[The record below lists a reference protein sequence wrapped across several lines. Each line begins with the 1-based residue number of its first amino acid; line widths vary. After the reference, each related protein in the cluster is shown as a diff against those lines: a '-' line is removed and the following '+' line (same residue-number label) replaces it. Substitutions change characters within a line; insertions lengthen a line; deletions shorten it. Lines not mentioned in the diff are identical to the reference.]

1 MFNAIISRLGQAIVG
16 EMSMEEAWTRMD
28 EDVTKQIAEKKG
40 G

>member
-16 EMSMEEAWTRMD
+16 EMSMEEAWTRMG